1 MTEENKKVIGR
12 EVGQGMAKAQEA
24 MAGLRNQSV
33 GVPQDSP
40 PAEGVTPE
48 SPPATSVEP
57 ASPPEEDDS
66 GVSNNAQNRIRQL
79 ANERS
84 EARAWAE
91 KLAAENQQLRGFA
104 QQQNALQQQQ
114 QIEQQEAAKEEHLK
128 NIKFEEE
135 FPEDGTEDEQMNWRI
150 RKEAH
155 QIATKQTYEGL
166 SAFATMMAPTLAK
179 QAANERDKEWS
190 GVEKSLKS
198 YGASRDALQG
208 TVDTI
213 LQQAPHRSLRSA
225 VFDALDMHGFLG
237 TDGGQSV
244 PSVAQPGQGRTE
256 PAAQPTRE
264 PTADDVMRGMVGLAK
279 EQGAANKQHDSLN
292 TLANIFRKGR
302 SAK

>member
-104 QQQNALQQQQ
+104 QQQNA
-114 QIEQQEAAKEEHLK
+114 
-128 NIKFEEE
+128 
-135 FPEDGTEDEQMNWRI
+135 
-150 RKEAH
+150 
-155 QIATKQTYEGL
+155 
-166 SAFATMMAPTLAK
+166 
-179 QAANERDKEWS
+179 
-190 GVEKSLKS
+190 
-198 YGASRDALQG
+198 
-208 TVDTI
+208 
-213 LQQAPHRSLRSA
+213 
-225 VFDALDMHGFLG
+225 
-237 TDGGQSV
+237 
-244 PSVAQPGQGRTE
+244 
-256 PAAQPTRE
+256 
-264 PTADDVMRGMVGLAK
+264 
-279 EQGAANKQHDSLN
+279 
-292 TLANIFRKGR
+292 
-302 SAK
+302 